1 MGRVNFNRKPVIAK
15 KDGEVKEFISIKAA
29 SEFANYKSYESMRVL
44 IRKHRGLKDGWK
56 YKYKQ

>member
-1 MGRVNFNRKPVIAK
+1 MGRVNFNRKPVIAT

-29 SEFANYKSYESMRVL
+29 AEFANYKSSESMRVL
-44 IRKHRGLKDGWK
+44 IRRHRGLKDGWK